1 MANLGFRLINRTRTS
16 NPIFHQRIHQF
27 CSQPPSPQALPINA
41 PPPTNYSGSWLTHR
55 FFSYI
60 LLPVLPYGLAYPGK
74 VTDVLIATCLVAHG
88 HLGLSVI
95 VTDYVEGG
103 MAPGAKLLRFIR
115 KTILGLSIGTLVGL
129 LYLTFAD
136 IGIANTIRGIW
147 AVKSKPRE

>member
-1 MANLGFRLINRTRTS
+1 MANLLLRSIIRSRTS
-16 NPIFHQRIHQF
+16 NPFFLQRVHRF
-27 CSQPPSPQALPINA
+27 CSQPQSPQAPPIKA

-95 VTDYVEGG
+95 VTDY
-103 MAPGAKLLRFIR
+103 
-115 KTILGLSIGTLVGL
+115 TILGLSIGTLVGL

-147 AVKSKPRE
+147 AVEPKPRE